1 MGIKMIALRTFAGAE
16 GFLRRG
22 QTFEALNETRARSL
36 SEAKLAERVE
46 EESVP
51 SEKENPDQQAPPEN
65 KVNLREVHLI
75 EPVEG
80 PDIIEPSELQAH
92 LKSEEPD
99 VVPHIG
105 GGWYELPNGVRIRGK
120 EKALAEYEAYL
131 KESGEA

>member
-36 SEAKLAERVE
+36 QEARLAERVE
-46 EESVP
+46 EKTVP
-51 SEKENPDQQAPPEN
+51 SKEKNPDQQAPPET

-80 PDIIEPSELQAH
+80 PDIIEPSEVQAKMQEQKAEVRH
-92 LKSEEPD
+92 
-99 VVPHIG
+99 VG

-120 EKALAEYEAYL
+120 DNALAEYEAYL
-131 KESGEA
+131 KESGEE

>member
-36 SEAKLAERVE
+36 QEARLAERVE

-51 SEKENPDQQAPPEN
+51 SEEENPDQQAPPEK
-65 KVNLREVHLI
+65 KVNMREVHLI

-80 PDIIEPSELQAH
+80 PDIIEPSEVQAKMQEQKAEVRH
-92 LKSEEPD
+92 
-99 VVPHIG
+99 VG
-105 GGWYELPNGVRIRGK
+105 GGWYELPNGVRIRGR
-120 EKALAEYEAYL
+120 ENALAEYEAYL
-131 KESGEA
+131 KESGEE

>member
-80 PDIIEPSELQAH
+80 PEIIEPSEVQAKLQEQKA
-92 LKSEEPD
+92 
-99 VVPHIG
+99 VVRHVG

-120 EKALAEYEAYL
+120 ENALAEYEAYL